1 MKTRAM
7 MISSVLAAGALIL
20 AGCSGGDSEEGSGTV
35 TYWSQWEQN
44 EPQAEVLQDAIDDF
58 TDETGIE
65 VEVEW
70 QGRQVMQKVQPL
82 LRSGDVPDVV
92 DASSNDIRATLVR
105 AGQARDLGDLFATQV
120 PGEDTTVE
128 EALGDYGELITDD
141 EMDGPFMLPTIMMAQ
156 SVFYDG
162 NAHPDLKQPENWP
175 EFMDMLTEL
184 KSERGSGP
192 IALDG
197 DVGSYGAVW
206 TSAALIHE
214 LGAGGLNE
222 IAADE
227 TGQAW
232 DNPQARTALEHIAQ
246 LTEGDFW
253 APGSFGSKFPQMQER
268 WAAGE
273 ADLLFMGSWAP
284 QETSTS
290 TTEDFEYR
298 QFGFPTADS
307 GEYIQGDVS
316 GFAIPSASENAEE
329 AEQLLAWLVKKDVM
343 QAMADEADSLVT
355 RPDIEPPEELA
366 DTAELMNERTA
377 VRFYDGV
384 DGDYP
389 GYDTEVFEPVNN
401 KLLQGDI
408 TVDEAIDQLAA
419 AQKDYWA
426 KQA

>member
-1 MKTRAM
+1 MVAAPSRTWRYHPGPSRERVDEQRGVSM
-7 MISSVLAAGALIL
+7 MTTARRRRSALVLPVLAVGALAL
-20 AGCSGGDSEEGSGTV
+20 AGCSGGEGGDGGAV
-35 TYWSQWEQN
+35 TYWSQWEQG
-44 EPQAEVLQDAIDDF
+44 EPQAEILQEAIDDF
-58 TDETGIE
+58 TAETGIE

-70 QGRQVMQKVQPL
+70 QGRQIMQKVQPL

-120 PGEDTTVE
+120 PGEDTAVE

-290 TTEDFEYR
+290 TTEDFE
-298 QFGFPTADS
+298 
-307 GEYIQGDVS
+307 
-316 GFAIPSASENAEE
+316 
-329 AEQLLAWLVKKDVM
+329 
-343 QAMADEADSLVT
+343 
-355 RPDIEPPEELA
+355 
-366 DTAELMNERTA
+366 
-377 VRFYDGV
+377 
-384 DGDYP
+384 
-389 GYDTEVFEPVNN
+389 
-401 KLLQGDI
+401 
-408 TVDEAIDQLAA
+408 
-419 AQKDYWA
+419 
-426 KQA
+426 